1 MAAVAVLVFTFAFN
15 GGTMSSYIQNLIN
28 LAPNR
33 FDVTF
38 NGLGQVGMT
47 KNINA
52 SLRLSGLAHFMGYLM
67 VLETLLGS

>member
-38 NGLGQVGMT
+38 DGLGDFFDWLRPEPP
-47 KNINA
+47 A
-52 SLRLSGLAHFMGYLM
+52 DSEFLSLLRISEFFRFI
-67 VLETLLGS
+67 

>member
-1 MAAVAVLVFTFAFN
+1 MAVLVFTFAFN

-38 NGLGQVGMT
+38 DGFGERRMT
-47 KNINA
+47 KK
-52 SLRLSGLAHFMGYLM
+52 Y
-67 VLETLLGS
+67 